1 MQKLYQFPQ
10 DGLQPQDVPA
20 VTDGN
25 AKVEIMTGA
34 SVASSQVS
42 RRAFLG
48 GAMTIAGGALASSLL
63 APAPFAKAEEPIASP
78 TVEAAS
84 TGAGPDWIATT
95 QTTTLAN
102 EGSSDHRPCLR
113 QQVGR

>member
-1 MQKLYQFPQ
+1 MQKSYQFPQ
-10 DGLQPQDVPA
+10 DGLQPQDVSA

-34 SVASSQVS
+34 SVGSAQVS

-63 APAPFAKAEEPIASP
+63 APAQFAKAEEPMTSP
-78 TVEAAS
+78 TA
-84 TGAGPDWIATT
+84 
-95 QTTTLAN
+95 
-102 EGSSDHRPCLR
+102 
-113 QQVGR
+113 